1 MCINVPWYQNI
12 NNQKVNPMSDNIQ
25 GILWALVASAIVAVV
40 AAMAKIAVVD
50 YHVLQ
55 ILFIRQLVIFV
66 SVMPDLS
73 RAFPRSLQTRHPLL
87 HMARIIG
94 AFVALSSGIWAV
106 AVLPLTTAVTLA
118 FSQVFFAALLAL
130 YFLGEPVGFHRLS
143 AIIAGFIGVIIV
155 MRPGLD
161 GFFDFNVLI
170 PVGGALGAAVAVTC
184 VRKLSA
190 TETTATLL
198 SYQAIFVGLAAGIPM
213 IWLWVTPSL
222 PDLLFLASM
231 GILATI
237 AQWIGVRALRLAEL
251 SVIGPVEYVKLI
263 YAAILGY
270 LLFAE
275 IPDNWTVSGAA
286 VIIGSSIY
294 IFHRE
299 MVLAKA
305 RA

>member
-1 MCINVPWYQNI
+1 
-12 NNQKVNPMSDNIQ
+12 VNPLSGNIQ
-25 GILWALVASAIVAVV
+25 GILWALVAAALFSVV

-55 ILFIRQLVIFV
+55 ILFIRQLIIFI
-66 SVMPDLS
+66 SVLPNIIHT
-73 RAFPRSLQTRHPLL
+73 FPHSFKTKHPMI
-87 HMARIIG
+87 HAARITG

-106 AVLPLTTAVTLA
+106 AVLPLTTAITLA
-118 FSQVFFAALLAL
+118 FCQVFFVALLAL
-130 YFLGEPVGFHRLS
+130 KFLGEPVGIHRFS
-143 AIIAGFIGVIIV
+143 AIIAGFTGVIIL

-161 GFFDFNVLI
+161 GIFDFNAFI
-170 PVGGALGAAVAVTC
+170 PIGGALGAAIAVTS
-184 VRKLSA
+184 VRKLSK
-190 TETTATLL
+190 TESTATLL

-222 PDLLFLASM
+222 PDILFLVSM
-231 GILATI
+231 GVLATI

-251 SVIGPVEYVKLI
+251 SVVGPVEYVKLI

-275 IPDNWTVSGAA
+275 IPDTYAILGAA
-286 VIIGSSIY
+286 VIIGSSVY

-299 MVLAKA
+299 MLQA
-305 RA
+305 RK